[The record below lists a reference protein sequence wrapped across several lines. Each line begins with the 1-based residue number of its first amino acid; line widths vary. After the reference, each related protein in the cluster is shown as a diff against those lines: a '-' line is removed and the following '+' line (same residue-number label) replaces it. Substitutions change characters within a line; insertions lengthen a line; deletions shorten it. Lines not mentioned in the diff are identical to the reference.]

1 MYYHALADSDV
12 DAKPYVRAAQRA
24 ARLQRRKLLVAFDG
38 SPQSR
43 CALDY
48 AIEQA
53 RTGVAMIHAVNVQEA
68 PIDDVIA
75 YRTHKQAGEKVLQG
89 AIAQL
94 EANGIVHSADV
105 AFGAV
110 AECIVRSASVERCDH
125 VVLGTRDRLAI
136 ASFFSPSVSS
146 QVVRLSTVPVTVIK
160 QRVIATTHS
169 PRRTASAQ
177 WRPRA

>member
-1 MYYHALADSDV
+1 MYYHALADPPV
-12 DAKPYVRAAQRA
+12 DAKPGVRAAQRA
-24 ARLQRRKLLVAFDG
+24 AQLQRRKLLVAFDG

-53 RTGVAMIHAVNVQEA
+53 RTGGAMIHALNVQEA
-68 PIDDVIA
+68 PIDDAIA
-75 YRTHKQAGEKVLQG
+75 YRRHKQAGERLLQG

-94 EANGIVHSADV
+94 EANGIAHSVDV

-110 AECIVRSASVERCDH
+110 AESIVRSAAMERCDH
-125 VVLGTRDRLAI
+125 IVVGTRDRLAI

-146 QVVRLSTVPVTVIK
+146 QVARLSTVPVTVIK
-160 QRVIATTHS
+160 HKVIATTHS
-169 PRRTASAQ
+169 PRRTVTAA
-177 WRPRA
+177 WRPA

>member
-1 MYYHALADSDV
+1 MYYHALAEPLV
-12 DAKPYVRAAQRA
+12 EAKPYVRAAQRA
-24 ARLQRRKLLVAFDG
+24 AQLQRRKLLVAFDG

-53 RTGVAMIHAVNVQEA
+53 RAGGAMIHAVNVQQA
-68 PIDDVIA
+68 PIDDAIS
-75 YRTHKQAGEKVLQG
+75 YRTHKQAGERVLQA

-94 EANGIVHSADV
+94 EANGIAHSADV

-110 AECIVRSASVERCDH
+110 AECIVRAAAVERCDH

-169 PRRTASAQ
+169 PHRSASAE
-177 WRPRA
+177 WRPSA